1 MLCWY
6 DFASY
11 VIIDVV
17 KDLSSHCGEEF
28 AVHQLR
34 VRAHSSQVKPTALSI
49 NQPSTSALH
58 CTYVH
63 VSTALHFRSQ
73 WVGVSST
80 SALHCTGVSSAALH
94 FRSQWVGV
102 SSNALNARKPM
113 RQYILYCTPLVHY
126 IRHCSLKATELVC
139 SLLCIG
145 VSSSSLYS

>member
-1 MLCWY
+1 MILP
-6 DFASY
+6 AGM
-11 VIIDVV
+11 IIDVV

-49 NQPSTSALH
+49 NQPSNALH

-73 WVGVSST
+73 WVSVSST

-102 SSNALNARKPM
+102 SSNAMNARKPM
-113 RQYILYCTPLVHY
+113 RQYFL
-126 IRHCSLKATELVC
+126 
-139 SLLCIG
+139 
-145 VSSSSLYS
+145 